1 MHMTHHPARVWLHC
15 LQLLKLLDF
24 TLIHVI
30 LQLPGAVLVR
40 QRAPLH
46 QVVHHLLQQ
55 HARESQRC
63 EKDSSEAMQHFF
75 FFFYITPTK
84 AAREPI
90 RMALGTCKDT
100 KTPLVVENI
109 LKRSHKKKE
118 KKKSKTRSGT

>member
-1 MHMTHHPARVWLHC
+1 MKKKKIAICEKKSMHMTHHPARVWLHC

-63 EKDSSEAMQHFF
+63 DKDSSEAMQLFF
-75 FFFYITPTK
+75 FFFLNANK
-84 AAREPI
+84 
-90 RMALGTCKDT
+90 GCKGA
-100 KTPLVVENI
+100 
-109 LKRSHKKKE
+109 H
-118 KKKSKTRSGT
+118 

>member
-55 HARESQRC
+55 HARESQHC
-63 EKDSSEAMQHFF
+63 EKRLERGQATSFF
-75 FFFYITPTK
+75 FF
-84 AAREPI
+84 
-90 RMALGTCKDT
+90 
-100 KTPLVVENI
+100 
-109 LKRSHKKKE
+109 
-118 KKKSKTRSGT
+118 